1 MKLESKSKITKL
13 QSVSALVGAAN
24 IIGLIFLILIQKPQ
38 KLFIS
43 PNSFSVPVLA
53 KSDIILVQPDGIDDS
68 GDFMYEI
75 IWKDYEQMD
84 GKVSLYYDIDDVGT
98 NGNLII
104 QNIPAE
110 QPNNNYYWNTASIP
124 DGDYYIYLVYSQGA
138 DLVSYYSDGPVTI
151 DHTTICLDIST
162 RINLMPDPSFDEGIQ
177 AEIVKSWG
185 SKLWSKVLEFTT
197 TIFSTLLNIID
208 DEARIPTESEVV
220 SNSTTASSW
229 FVDLPSSSR
238 DRSWGFERVNDPS
251 QAHSGNGSIKIH
263 STFNGVNSNS
273 AWNDRVSVA
282 SPLLDLPTPGGKY
295 ILTAWIKTNNV
306 AVGHVV
312 FKSEYFDQDGNELEI
327 KGHESDT
334 FYVGGPQTEIWT
346 QVAFLLNA
354 PHWESPPY
362 STNALAE
369 MVQIS
374 FYLDNSPGT
383 LLVDDISLIE
393 ISDEEYEYHNL
404 NNRYAFPTINTA
416 TAPTMISNIKGWG
429 TTIQQDPSTGVWWF
443 VAPNQAA
450 FWGIGTNT
458 NYNDKLEELTGLTKY
473 EYKKEAQYRAK
484 MDLSF
489 NLSWREKDINSIYS
503 STQNDIDWLNFSS
516 EAKIDAPPELWV
528 LKDRDGNLIAKHGH
542 YFADVFS
549 PIWQE
554 NAIKEAQTLLSDDGK
569 VIESEQTIGYWTDNE
584 WAYGDLHDFLWG
596 DTIKLAFVDWLQ
608 GKNNFPSVDAI
619 FYKMGSSINLD
630 VPVGYEIENPYT
642 ATDELNRAWSSDYH
656 RYNYSSFEDIY
667 KEKPYIRAHDDPIA
681 DDFFAFERVIYKI
694 YVDTIIDNIRQVE
707 TDFITRTGKGYHH
720 AIFSN
725 RFNLKSPSA
734 LEALRRNMDI
744 FSRFDVIAVN
754 WYPTNRQGTT
764 HYSREWM
771 EIVKNTFHDTTGRP
785 LFISEF
791 GIAAEDAD
799 DYSNVPYLT
808 VARWRKK
815 TVTHEYQR
823 GWTYVNWVST
833 WANLPYV
840 IGAKWFIWAN
850 AYGDSNG
857 SDVRNSGLVD
867 DSDQYY
873 VHLTDNMRSVNQ
885 QISILSR
892 SGTFSLQDINWQSV
906 QLNLCDQ

>member
-1 MKLESKSKITKL
+1 MT
-13 QSVSALVGAAN
+13 SVSAIIGIAN
-24 IIGLIFLILIQKPQ
+24 IFGLIFLFSIQKTQ
-38 KLFIS
+38 KLFLS
-43 PNSFSVPVLA
+43 PNTFQNSAFA
-53 KSDIILVQPDGIDDS
+53 KSNIIIIQPNGINDI

-75 IWKDYEQMD
+75 IWKDDGQMD
-84 GKVSLYYDIDDVGT
+84 GRISLYYDNDDTGSD
-98 NGNLII
+98 GELIV

-124 DGDYYIYLVYSQGA
+124 EGNYYIYISYNFGMETT
-138 DLVSYYSDGPVTI
+138 SYYSDGPITI
-151 DHTTICLDIST
+151 DHTINCLVLST
-162 RINLMPDPSFDEGIQ
+162 RNNLMPDPSFDDGIQ
-177 AEIVKSWG
+177 TVSIKSWG
-185 SKLWSKVLEFTT
+185 VKLWSTLLEFST
-197 TIFSTLLNIID
+197 TIFSTLLNIFN
-208 DEARIPTESEVV
+208 DEPQILSESETV
-220 SNSTTASSW
+220 SNSSSMSSW
-229 FVDLPSSSR
+229 IADMPSSYR
-238 DRSWGFERVNDPS
+238 ERSGKFEWVNDS
-251 QAHSGNGSIKIH
+251 NLAHSGRSSVKIRN
-263 STFNGVNSNS
+263 TFIGVNSNS
-273 AWNDRVSVA
+273 AWDDQVSIV
-282 SPLLDLPTPGGKY
+282 SPMVNLPTPGGKY
-295 ILTAWIKTNNV
+295 LLTAWIKTNKV

-312 FKSEYFDQDGNELEI
+312 FQSSYYDQHGNELKI
-327 KGHESDT
+327 RGHGSDT
-334 FYVGGPQTEIWT
+334 FYTGGPHSEVWT
-346 QVAFLLNA
+346 QVAFILDT
-354 PHWESPPY
+354 PHWQSPPY
-362 STNALAE
+362 SANALAE
-369 MVQIS
+369 IVQIS

-383 LLVDDISLIE
+383 LFVDDISLVE
-393 ISDEEYEYHNL
+393 ISDEEFEYYNL
-404 NNRYAFPTINTA
+404 NNRYAYPPINTA
-416 TAPTMISNIKGWG
+416 PVPTIISNIEGWG
-429 TTIQQDPSTGVWWF
+429 ITVQQDPATGAWWF

-450 FWGIGTNT
+450 FWSIGTSTNT
-458 NYNDKLEELTGLTKY
+458 NDKLEELTGLSKY

-484 MDLSF
+484 FDLSF
-489 NLSWREKDINSIYS
+489 NQGWREKDGESNYS

-516 EAKIDAPPELWV
+516 AAQIDAPPDLWV

-554 NAIKEAQTLLSDDGK
+554 NAIKEAQTLLRDGGK

-596 DTIKLAFVDWLQ
+596 DTIQLAFVDWLQ
-608 GKNNFPSVDAI
+608 GKNSLPNVDAI

-630 VPVGYEIENPYT
+630 VPKGYEIENPYT
-642 ATDELNRAWSSDYH
+642 TADELNKSWSSGYH
-656 RYNYSSFEDIY
+656 IYNYRSFEDIY
-667 KEKPYIRAHDDPIA
+667 DEKPYIRSHNDPIA
-681 DDFFAFERVIYKI
+681 DDIYAFERVIYKI

-707 TDFITRTGKGYHH
+707 TDFITSTGKGYHH

-734 LEALRRNMDI
+734 LEAVRRNMDI

-754 WYPTNRQGTT
+754 WYPSNRQGTT

-799 DYSNVPYLT
+799 DYSNAPYLT

-850 AYGDSNG
+850 AYGDPNG
-857 SDVRNSGLVD
+857 TDVRNSGLVD
-867 DSDQYY
+867 DNDQYY
-873 VHLTDNMRSVNQ
+873 VHLTDNIRSVNQ
-885 QISILSR
+885 QINVLSR
-892 SGTFSLQDINWQSV
+892 SGSFSLQDINWQSV
-906 QLNLCDQ
+906 KLNICEQK